1 MYSDE
6 IKLRVF
12 KEAEY
17 MIKSGDTLR
26 GASAVFG
33 VGKSTVHSDM
43 TEKLKHL
50 DFGLYKS
57 VRKVIYKNLSERHI
71 RGGNATKRKY
81 VEIKNM
87 KNAVS

>member
-33 VGKSTVHSDM
+33 VGKSTVHS
-43 TEKLKHL
+43 
-50 DFGLYKS
+50 
-57 VRKVIYKNLSERHI
+57 ERHI

-87 KNAVS
+87 KKRSVLK